1 MKCCVE
7 CENYINEKEG
17 IEKYCEKCGKTFHK
31 ECFFYR
37 KFIICDG
44 CKFKE
49 YKNYFCFICN
59 KNNSELHLIKFQ
71 KKFKFIHLKCSL
83 FFNEILLD
91 FDINDEIKFKI
102 IKKKIENKF
111 VYKNINLNLN
121 KKCSICNKKNNAKIK
136 CNKNDCKKFFHID
149 CIIKNPENLI
159 KKFDK
164 IFVFCDKHK
173 NLNENLQIKKDKLIF
188 QYKKFLDDKNNNLI
202 YSNLDST
209 NFTCDLNFDNNENY
223 ILSSIDSIQEIE
235 YNNNNNN
242 NFDNLIKEEE
252 NEKIK
257 QNIFTNNSRKIVI
270 KFVQNENN
278 NYDFRTKLIQ
288 NEIND
293 NFNYDLITIFNYKL
307 LNEKI
312 INNKIDIDYIKNM
325 KKKYF
330 NYFNFDIN
338 KLINVHFQSIN
349 FQELKEIL
357 NYKNENNNNLIINNN
372 FIKKTFSKENFAQIF
387 QFLKENK
394 IILIKI
400 IKNENENNKIDN
412 YLFYKIKKNNKNLTL
427 KFLGFIF
434 LDEISY
440 YNLNLENFV
449 HYPKKN
455 DQNYLNNCLKKS
467 EEILNLI
474 QQDSNKIK
482 EKIINSNQLNNNNKN
497 FIFSLNSIN
506 QIGYKELNNNI
517 KNKTYFSNLI
527 NKFYNSINSNIN
539 YYLLFDIL
547 CSKNLSEINMEI
559 NYECEDF
566 SYKKKFVKN
575 YYKKYSECSICF
587 DIYNESKEEIIY
599 CIKCGVGVHQKCYGL
614 DEDITKFV
622 CDVCLSKNTNIICF
636 LCKNNKGAIKE
647 FKLNKKTFYLQR
659 ILYAHISC
667 ILISR
672 FIKITNYIKINS
684 LNITA
689 LPNKNLFKCESCSN
703 KEGEFFKCK
712 CCNKNYHF
720 FCFYLDGGE
729 INIEKKYD
737 NFNNQINFI
746 QLIPMLIKC
755 KNCKEYENIAKQ
767 RGKKR
772 KMLYIN
778 YENNNNEIDI
788 FKNENGIEV
797 DLNSINLL
805 SYDDL
810 QDYYNELES

>member
-17 IEKYCEKCGKTFHK
+17 IEKYCEKCKKTFHK
-31 ECFFYR
+31 ECFFYK

-71 KKFKFIHLKCSL
+71 KKFKFIHLKCSF
-83 FFNEILLD
+83 FFNEILFD
-91 FDINDEIKFKI
+91 YDINDEIKFKI
-102 IKKKIENKF
+102 IKKKIGNKF
-111 VYKNINLNLN
+111 FYENVNLNLN

-136 CNKNDCKKFFHID
+136 CNKNNCKKFFHVD

-188 QYKKFLDDKNNNLI
+188 QYKKFLDDKNNFFYN
-202 YSNLDST
+202 NLDST

-242 NFDNLIKEEE
+242 NLIKEEE

-270 KFVQNENN
+270 KFENENN
-278 NYDFRTKLIQ
+278 NLKK
-288 NEIND
+288 EIND

-312 INNKIDIDYIKNM
+312 INNKIDVDYIKNM
-325 KKKYF
+325 KKKYL

-357 NYKNENNNNLIINNN
+357 NYKKENFNNKN
-372 FIKKTFSKENFAQIF
+372 FIKKSFSKKIFDKIF
-387 QFLKENK
+387 QFLKENQ
-394 IILIKI
+394 IILTKI
-400 IKNENENNKIDN
+400 IKNENENNKN
-412 YLFYKIKKNNKNLTL
+412 YLFYKINKNNQKITL
-427 KFLGFIF
+427 KFLGSIF

-449 HYPKKN
+449 NYPKKN
-455 DQNYLNNCLKKS
+455 DQNFLNNCLKKS

-547 CSKNLSEINMEI
+547 CSKNLNDNNIEI
-559 NYECEDF
+559 NYDECEDF
-566 SYKKKFVKN
+566 SYKKHFVKN

-622 CDVCLSKNTNIICF
+622 CDVCLSKNNNIVCF

-672 FIKITNYIKINS
+672 FIKITNFIKINS
-684 LNITA
+684 LIINA
-689 LPNKNLFKCESCSN
+689 LPNKNLFICESCKN

-712 CCNKNYHF
+712 CCDKNYHF

-746 QLIPMLIKC
+746 QLIPILIKC
-755 KNCKEYENIAKQ
+755 KNCKDYENIAKQ

-778 YENNNNEIDI
+778 YENNNEIDI
-788 FKNENGIEV
+788 FKNENEFEA

-810 QDYYNELES
+810 QDYYNELESS